1 LIQNE
6 KKFSFRDLEAE
17 ARALVSLIPGLRGKE
32 VKVRP
37 LKGGLTNRNYRL
49 DWENDRFVLRVMGD
63 NSRLLGIDRHAEHA
77 CLLAAHGIGIG
88 AEVVAFFP
96 DKGALVTR
104 FVTGRV
110 LVPKDLKS
118 PGILRRVVASLRR
131 YHEGAIGAG
140 TFSAF
145 ETVHRY
151 YAQSLKRKVA
161 FPRDISRALRVL
173 ERIENE
179 TGVPDRVCHCHNDLL
194 SSNLVDDRRSV
205 WILDWEYGGAGDVF
219 FDLANLAANGL
230 FDDEQESRL
239 LNLYFGKVRT
249 ADLRRLRLMRLA
261 SDMREAMWG
270 FLQTRI
276 SKLNF
281 DYQTYARRH
290 FERFLKNA
298 ERTGRQS
305 TTDEHR

>member
-1 LIQNE
+1 MIPNG

-17 ARALVSLIPGLRGKE
+17 ARGLVGLIPRLRGKE

-49 DWENDRFVLRVMGD
+49 DWESDRFVLRVMGD

-77 CLLAAHGIGIG
+77 CLVAAHGIGIG
-88 AEVVAFFP
+88 PEVVAFFP

-110 LVPKDLKS
+110 LAPKDLKS
-118 PGILRRVVASLRR
+118 AEILRRVVSSLRR

-145 ETVHRY
+145 ETVRRY
-151 YAQSLKRKVA
+151 YAQSLKRKVE
-161 FPRDISRALRVL
+161 FPQDIGCALRIL

-194 SSNLVDDRRSV
+194 SSNLVDDGRTV
-205 WILDWEYGGAGDVF
+205 WILDWEYGGVGDVY

-230 FDDEQESRL
+230 FDDEQERRL
-239 LNLYFGKVRT
+239 LSLYFGEMRA
-249 ADLRRLRLMRLA
+249 ADRRRLRLMRLA

-276 SKLNF
+276 SKLDF

-290 FERFLKNA
+290 LKRFVKNA
-298 ERTGRQS
+298 GREYGR
-305 TTDEHR
+305 D